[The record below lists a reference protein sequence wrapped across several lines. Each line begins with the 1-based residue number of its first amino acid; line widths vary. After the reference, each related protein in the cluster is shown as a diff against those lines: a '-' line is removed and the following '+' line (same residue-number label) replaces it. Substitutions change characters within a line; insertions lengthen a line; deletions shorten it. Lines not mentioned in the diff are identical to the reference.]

1 MRASSPHP
9 FANFFPFFGVFRVCV
24 RAFCVVFVL
33 MFLDLSV
40 TSGLHPVL
48 LLAGWVGNLAAPVST
63 SLKVRRRL
71 AA

>member
-1 MRASSPHP
+1 MRKG
-9 FANFFPFFGVFRVCV
+9 FFVF
-24 RAFCVVFVL
+24 VFVL
-33 MFLDLSV
+33 IFVDLSV
-40 TSGLHPVL
+40 TRGLHPVL